1 MNFLKPEENDAA
13 AAKAME
19 HMERVAN
26 SYLGRVDQP
35 NPG

>member
-1 MNFLKPEENDAA
+1 MDIDAA

-19 HMERVAN
+19 YMERVAN
-26 SYLGRVDQP
+26 SYFGRMDQP